1 MVPNISKRSDPYLN
15 ATLFPPSPSSS
26 SSSVRRFLEGGGLA
40 LDEARNGEVVN
51 QAHPLP
57 PSATR
62 RGQLAGEGAAT
73 PSSLPPGG
81 NGASRGRN
89 GSAGGG
95 GAAGAGAGALGF
107 GLGTGPAARL
117 GAAYGNGGWAEG
129 TARRRE
135 ARREEAASEEWI
147 ASTRKQVAKLCEVA
161 SKPFWQVRRRCAA

>member
-1 MVPNISKRSDPYLN
+1 M
-15 ATLFPPSPSSS
+15 
-26 SSSVRRFLEGGGLA
+26 
-40 LDEARNGEVVN
+40 DEARDGEIVN

-89 GSAGGG
+89 GAAGAAG
-95 GAAGAGAGALGF
+95 GAASGAGALGF

-161 SKPFWQVRRRCAA
+161 SKPFWQVRRRCAKRRLCMRDDHHRTLSWQVGRVVFSSATKLRPRRGTL